1 MKSLQILKI
10 LVVVILLIITLG
22 CLNQG
27 TTPTPSPPNELSTA
41 ISTQNT
47 DIPYQ
52 DPGSVPGD
60 YAPSTTP
67 EVVYPTATSELG
79 KTFQKKFTWNYGGNE
94 WYLTMNFDDGIYNLY
109 KSRSHSRDYDLFASD
124 PYDDELI
131 KSIADSL
138 KKAGENNGLADL
150 EIPYLAISF
159 VQALPYTSDKVTT
172 GFDEYPRFPYETL
185 YDGGGDCEDTSILA
199 SAILQEMGYGVVLI
213 ELPSHMAVGVKCS
226 SDIPGYSYD
235 FNGQRYCY
243 LETTGKNWPVGEL
256 PDEYKGLKAKII
268 PVYARPAL
276 DVDFTYNYRY
286 NYRDVYVDVDITVKN
301 LGSETAKNT
310 KIYVALQTSD
320 TSRVWSQI
328 ESQYIQIKPESSY
341 TYNVKNLHAP
351 TGSNFRVHVRAYGD
365 NVISDEAVS
374 NWVTWTKK

>member
-341 TYNVKNLHAP
+341 TYNRKTLL
-351 TGSNFRVHVRAYGD
+351 
-365 NVISDEAVS
+365 
-374 NWVTWTKK
+374 